1 MKPPDN
7 ILFRSADG
15 RFNLLISECLR
26 NEMHTF
32 CAAAHPL
39 ETGGILVGRYNC
51 RHDTAIITTVGGP
64 TADST
69 GKRTR
74 FYRGAH
80 GLQSTLDACWD
91 QGEYYLG
98 EWHYHPAGAPHPS
111 YIDQR
116 QMRGI
121 AGDVLAQCPEPIL
134 IIVGANRTIS
144 VQVFPQNEESVP
156 LVPTDNTP
164 KRSIPR

>member
-51 RHDTAIITTVGGP
+51 RRDTAIITMVAGP
-64 TADST
+64 PADST
-69 GKRTR
+69 SKRTR
-74 FYRGAH
+74 FYRGVH
-80 GLQSTLDACWD
+80 GLQSTLDDHWSK
-91 QGEYYLG
+91 GEYYLG
-98 EWHYHPAGAPHPS
+98 EWHYHPDGSPHPS
-111 YIDQR
+111 DTDQR
-116 QMRGI
+116 QMRDI
-121 AGDVLAQCPEPIL
+121 AGDSHAQCPEPIL

-144 VQVFPQNEESVP
+144 VQVFPLNEAAVT
-156 LVPTDNTP
+156 LIPTDNSH
-164 KRSIPR
+164 KRSIT

>member
-51 RHDTAIITTVGGP
+51 RHDTAIVTTVAGP
-64 TADST
+64 PADST
-69 GKRTR
+69 SKRTR
-74 FYRGAH
+74 FYRGVH
-80 GLQSTLDACWD
+80 GLQSTLDASGTRENTIWAN
-91 QGEYYLG
+91 GITIP
-98 EWHYHPAGAPHPS
+98 PARR
-111 YIDQR
+111 I
-116 QMRGI
+116 
-121 AGDVLAQCPEPIL
+121 LATLINARCAASPEMSSPN
-134 IIVGANRTIS
+134 ARN
-144 VQVFPQNEESVP
+144 QF
-156 LVPTDNTP
+156 
-164 KRSIPR
+164 